1 MTMGMKDSEQSVN
14 QCRICKGP
22 NLTLFLALGD
32 QPHCNRFV
40 TKELLNREEP
50 RYPLD
55 LYFCHDCKLMQLGY
69 TVSPESMFKDYPY
82 VSGTTAT
89 LPAHFHSLAKEIA
102 QRFSLKPD
110 DLVVDIG
117 SNDGTF
123 LKGFQAMQ
131 VKTLGVDPA
140 TAIVKMAN
148 EQGVETIEGFFSGD
162 LGEGIARERG
172 RAKVITAA
180 GVFFHVEDL
189 DSFVRGV
196 KALLADDGV
205 FMVQAIYLVDM
216 LKQASYDNI
225 YHEHLCYYSLGPLT
239 HLFRR
244 FQMEVFDVQRSP
256 IHGGSILVYVRNAG
270 KRSGPVLPSVKEM
283 LAAEEREHIYD
294 LKTYQEFAARVERN
308 RGVLVDMLKDLKRQ
322 GKRIAA
328 YGAPA
333 KGNTLLNY
341 CRIGTDILECATEKN
356 RLKCDLYTPGMH
368 IPVVFEEEVWNN
380 PPDYYLLLPWNFQ
393 QELLEKERAFR
404 AKGGKFIIP
413 VPDPHIV

>member
-1 MTMGMKDSEQSVN
+1 MD
-14 QCRICKGP
+14 QCRICRGH
-22 NLTLFLALGD
+22 NLSLFLSLGD
-32 QPHCNRFV
+32 QPHCNRFL
-40 TKELLNREEP
+40 TKELLAREEK

-55 LYFCHDCKLMQLGY
+55 MYFCHDCKLVQLEH
-69 TVSPESMFKDYPY
+69 TVSPEAMFKDYPY

-89 LPAHFHSLAKEIA
+89 LPAHFHSLAREIV
-102 QRFSLKPD
+102 QRFGLRTT

-123 LKGFQAMQ
+123 LKGFQAMM

-140 TAIVKMAN
+140 TSIVKMAN
-148 EQGVETIEGFFSGD
+148 EQGVETIEGFFSD
-162 LGEGIARERG
+162 ALGKRVAQERG
-172 RAKVITAA
+172 KAQVITAA

-205 FMVQAIYLVDM
+205 FMVQAIYLLDM
-216 LKQASYDNI
+216 LDQASYDNI
-225 YHEHLCYYSLGPLT
+225 YHEHLCYYSLKPLT
-239 HLFRR
+239 HLFQR
-244 FQMEVFDVQRSP
+244 FEMEVFDVQRSP

-270 KRSGPVLPSVKEM
+270 RRSEPIGPSVKEM
-283 LAAEEREHIYD
+283 LDMEEQRGVYK
-294 LKTYQEFAARVERN
+294 LATYQKFAARVEHN
-308 RGVLVDMLKDLKRQ
+308 RDTLVEMLRGLKAQ

-341 CRIGTDILECATEKN
+341 CQIGTDILECATEKN
-356 RLKCDLYTPGMH
+356 PMKCGLYTPGMH
-368 IPVVFEEEVWNN
+368 IPVVFEEDVWGK
-380 PPDYYLLLPWNFQ
+380 PPDYYLLLPWNFKE
-393 QELLEKERAFR
+393 ELLDKEKGFR

-413 VPDPHIV
+413 VPDPHVV